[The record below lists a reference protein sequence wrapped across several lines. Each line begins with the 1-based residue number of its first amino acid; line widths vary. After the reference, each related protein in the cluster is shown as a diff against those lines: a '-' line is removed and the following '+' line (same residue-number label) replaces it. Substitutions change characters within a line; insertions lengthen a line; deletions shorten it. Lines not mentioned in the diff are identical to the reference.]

1 MRQVKQMQNNTVDI
15 KKMEKKLS
23 AIEKAMDTKALE
35 AVVVINYLESNPDNA
50 QDFKDMLA
58 QKKARFLRIRDEL

>member
-1 MRQVKQMQNNTVDI
+1 MQNNTVDI
-15 KKMEKKLS
+15 KKMEKKLGI
-23 AIEKAMDTKALE
+23 IEKAIDTKAIE
-35 AVVVINYLESNPDNA
+35 AVVVINYLESNPDNP